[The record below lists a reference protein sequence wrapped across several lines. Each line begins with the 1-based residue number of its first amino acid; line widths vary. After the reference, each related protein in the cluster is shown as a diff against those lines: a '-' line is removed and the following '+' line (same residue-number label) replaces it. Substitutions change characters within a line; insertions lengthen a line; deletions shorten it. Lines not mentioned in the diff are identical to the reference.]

1 MERRDFMKK
10 ATLGTA
16 AGALLAGCGSNTTEG
31 GNTAAAV
38 QTQPNVRWRLVS
50 SFAKSLDTIYGAAE
64 VLADRVGQLTGGRF
78 IIRVFQAGEI
88 VPAFEV
94 LESIQKGT
102 VQMGHS
108 ASYYYIGKNPAL
120 AFDCTVPFGLTARQH
135 MAWVHQADGLPL
147 LRELFADFNI
157 INFPGGNTG
166 TQMGGWFNREINSLQ
181 DLRGLKMR
189 IPGMGGR
196 VMDQLG
202 VTVQQIPSGEIYPA
216 LERGTIDAAEW
227 VGPYDDEKLGFHK
240 IAQYYYYPGWWE
252 PGPALT
258 FYVNRDAWDK
268 LPADYQHILEVASV
282 EAGLTMMTRYDA
294 RNPAALQRLLN
305 DGVQLRRFP
314 DDVMQAA
321 RDAATEL
328 LESPTSDPGY
338 AKIFNAFKKWRADSY
353 RWFGTAEQAYAAFAY
368 GAADSEECAFS

>member
-10 ATLGTA
+10 ATLSTA

-31 GNTAAAV
+31 GNTAAVV
-38 QTQPNVRWRLVS
+38 QTQPHVRWRLVS

-108 ASYYYIGKNPAL
+108 ASYYYIGKNPAF

-135 MAWVHQADGLPL
+135 LAWVYQADGLDL

-216 LERGTIDAAEW
+216 LERGAIDAAEW
-227 VGPYDDEKLGFHK
+227 VGPYDDEKLGFYK
-240 IAQYYYYPGWWE
+240 VAQHYYYPGWWE

-268 LPADYQHILEVASV
+268 LPTDYQHILEVASV

-294 RNPAALQRLLN
+294 RNPAALQRLL
-305 DGVQLRRFP
+305 DKGVQLHRFP

-321 RDAATEL
+321 RDAAAEL

-338 AKIFNAFKKWRADSY
+338 AKIYNAFIKWRADSY

-368 GAADSEECAFS
+368 GTVDSEECAL